1 MSCIRRF
8 FLCITVWGRC
18 VMVIRTKDF
27 VPFVIIII
35 FSTIFSFLCSILP
48 IIVYRFVLFLFC
60 PSWIY
65 VIWLPLWY
73 LAMESILQM
82 MFVSSSNHVTS
93 KVKAGKWLKKINC
106 SFEVHTIIQETD
118 FALVPDNHHITP
130 LRYKHYQKT
139 YVVM

>member
-1 MSCIRRF
+1 MS
-8 FLCITVWGRC
+8 LLEQEL
-18 VMVIRTKDF
+18 
-27 VPFVIIII
+27 
-35 FSTIFSFLCSILP
+35 STLHEHLSSPPYFNRVSCCSIFSFLCSILP

-65 VIWLPLWY
+65 GIWLPLWY